1 MRDVASALNLLPPV
15 FDLRQAAAVGLS
27 ARVVERALR
36 GRLVRR
42 LGCGV
47 FVAESVW
54 RESSP
59 RDRHLLITAAAA
71 RLRPW
76 LLSATTVPHAGSAF
90 LFR

>member
-1 MRDVASALNLLPPV
+1 
-15 FDLRQAAAVGLS
+15 
-27 ARVVERALR
+27 
-36 GRLVRR
+36 VRR
-42 LGCGV
+42 LACGV